1 MEEIAFGLMGLS
13 VEEFYN
19 MIPRHFFNKMSG
31 FYELLSLKEKH
42 EWERVRWQTAVLV
55 NLQIPKGKRI
65 KPTDLIQFDWDKK
78 KREVDYKKLKERAE
92 YIKRIEELKKDG
104 K

>member
-1 MEEIAFGLMGLS
+1 MGLS

-19 MIPRHFFNKMSG
+19 MIPRHFFNKMAG

-55 NLQIPKGKRI
+55 NIQIPKGKRI
-65 KPTDLIQFDWDKK
+65 KPTDLIEFDWDKK
-78 KREVDYKKLKERAE
+78 KKEVDYKKLKARAE